1 MSSSVQIS
9 NKIERRTYIKGE
21 LRAKYIGF
29 LDEKISNKSH
39 VNFYS
44 LEILDAR
51 VEIKSED
58 IRKWHDNG
66 IFEEFSAVEAF
77 PGKLPPNTEFSVVY
91 ENGTSRYFK
100 LDLLDVRIKDTVI
113 TDRIIEEHRVFG
125 TLTSMICG
133 YFVHYEAVNNEGD
146 SSTEEIISQPFP
158 QSSKNDDTSK
168 KVTTTRL
175 GFTEIFQGLASG
187 LSVILGVML
196 IIPVILYSW
205 PYLVVTAATYLLS
218 ELSSVFPKVTQ
229 RIAGIFNN
237 LLILLFIF
245 LLGIG
250 LVSLIDHDTVSPVV
264 KSADQAG
271 EQSTIS
277 PIPLPQ
283 KDTLQ
288 SSGIQPADSTSLQ
301 QQDSLIMHYRIW
313 EGYNGER
320 YSGYLSVRSSDF
332 SASGHYRNHVVQP
345 VMSPAGFGFVFEG
358 LGQFDDA
365 KLVNLYNLF
374 DSLNQVNKLD
384 QMRFAEMVVS
394 CIQDIPYTLILEQE
408 CNPRQY
414 EDAFV
419 RDYLNSGGKCRPFVK
434 YGVLSPVEFVATL
447 DGDCDT
453 RVLLLYTILK
463 HYGYGVA
470 LLVSSHYQ
478 HAILGIQLPYGG
490 VAKTINMKR
499 YVVWETTAE
508 GVPPGVLPS
517 QMADMSHWL
526 PALISN

>member
-1 MSSSVQIS
+1 MTSSVQIT
-9 NKIERRTYIKGE
+9 NKIERRTYIRGE
-21 LRAKYIGF
+21 MRAKYIGF

-44 LEILDAR
+44 LEILDAW
-51 VEIKSED
+51 VEIKSND
-58 IRKWHDNG
+58 IRRWHENG

-77 PGKLPPNTEFSVVY
+77 PGKLPSNTEFCVIY
-91 ENGTSRYFK
+91 ENGTSRYFI
-100 LDLLDVRIKDTVI
+100 LDLLDIRIKDTVI
-113 TDRIIEEHRVFG
+113 TDRIIEEQRVFG

-133 YFVHYEAVNNEGD
+133 YFVHYEDANHEGD
-146 SSTEEIISQPFP
+146 SSTEAKISQPIA
-158 QSSKNDDTSK
+158 QSSKKYEVSK
-168 KVTTTRL
+168 NVTATRL
-175 GFTEIFQGLASG
+175 SFSEVFRGLASG
-187 LSVILGVML
+187 LSVILGVIF
-196 IIPVILYSW
+196 IIPVVLYSW
-205 PYLVVTAATYLLS
+205 PYLAVTASTYLLS
-218 ELSSVFPKVTQ
+218 ELSSVFPKVTR
-229 RIAGIFNN
+229 RIAGVFNS
-237 LLILLFIF
+237 LLIMLFIF

-250 LVSLIDHDTVSPVV
+250 LVTLINQETVSPVV
-264 KSADQAG
+264 KSADQVG

-277 PIPLPQ
+277 PLPLPQ
-283 KDTLQ
+283 NDTLQ
-288 SSGIQPADSTSLQ
+288 SSGIQPTDSTLLQ
-301 QQDSLIMHYRIW
+301 QQDSLIRNYRIW

-332 SASGHYRNHVVQP
+332 RASVHYRNHIVQP
-345 VMSPAGFGFVFEG
+345 VMSPAGFGFVFDE
-358 LGQFDDA
+358 LRQFDDA

-384 QMRFAEMVVS
+384 PMRFAEMVVT

-408 CNPRQY
+408 CNPWQY
-414 EDAFV
+414 ADAFV

-463 HYGYGVA
+463 HYGYDVA

-508 GVPPGVLPS
+508 GVPPGELPS
-517 QMADMSHWL
+517 QIADMNHWL
-526 PALISN
+526 PALISH